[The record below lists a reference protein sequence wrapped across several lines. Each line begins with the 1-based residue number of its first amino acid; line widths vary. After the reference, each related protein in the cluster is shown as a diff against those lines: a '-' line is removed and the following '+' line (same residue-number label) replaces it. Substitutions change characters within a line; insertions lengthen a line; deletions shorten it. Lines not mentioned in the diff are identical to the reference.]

1 MRIDMEGVKMAK
13 TTKQRATTSDE
24 KRVNSFFAGIGGFD
38 LAFSKHGFEPAFNCE
53 KDDFCRSVLK
63 KHWPNVAHA
72 GDIQQLSAKDIPAA
86 EVWTAGFPCQDLSLA
101 RTPHGKRSGLKGS
114 QSGLF
119 YTFLELLSVHK
130 PKVVL
135 LENVAG
141 LLNSHKGADFNALIS
156 SLTQLG
162 YGVAWRVLNARYFG
176 APQSRPRV
184 FICAWHGSPSNAV
197 TALFEEKIS
206 MKPKNER
213 HGFLIES
220 KCAETG
226 ISVPQVSFCIS
237 ATSGRHTGLDWARS
251 YVTYPKAV
259 RRLTPL
265 ECEQLQGLPE
275 NWTLPDKDYVVPVR
289 GIETNRYH
297 AIGNAV
303 CVPVVQWV
311 AGRISN
317 VLRAPEN
324 GTGGAKQAAIE
335 ARLQH
340 LANTFLSP
348 KSGVRALHADSKEPK
363 WQSGGIAYKDW
374 VVTAAVSSSP
384 CTPMLSQL
392 IDVIEKR
399 MVHERYF
406 LSANAAQGIL
416 RRVDKLG
423 RNLFPPLDAV
433 LRRIANPV
441 PVQDEGPIEARE
453 NVIELMAL

>member
-1 MRIDMEGVKMAK
+1 MAK
-13 TTKQRATTSDE
+13 SSKRTGTAYNA

-38 LAFSKHGFEPAFNCE
+38 LAFEKHGFVPSFYCE

-63 KHWPNVAHA
+63 RNWPTVANA
-72 GDIQQLSAKDIPAA
+72 GDIGQLNAKDIPEAD
-86 EVWTAGFPCQDLSLA
+86 VWTAGFPCQDLSLA
-101 RTPHGKRSGLKGS
+101 RTPHGKRNGLKGS

-119 YTFLELLSVHK
+119 YTFLELVSVHK
-130 PKVVL
+130 PPVVL

-156 SLTQLG
+156 SLAKLG

-184 FICAWHGSPSNAV
+184 FICAWHGSPTNAV
-197 TALFEEKIS
+197 KALFEDEIAA
-206 MKPKNER
+206 KPRNER
-213 HGFLIES
+213 RGFMVES
-220 KCAETG
+220 KCLESG

-251 YVTYPKAV
+251 YVTYPNAV

-275 NWTLPDKDYVVPVR
+275 NWTMPDKDYVVPIR

-317 VLRAPEN
+317 VLQMPSVETSSPTAPE
-324 GTGGAKQAAIE
+324 AEKQL
-335 ARLQH
+335 RH
-340 LANTFLSP
+340 LATTYLSP
-348 KSGVRALHADSKEPK
+348 KSDVQKLSITSDESKWK
-363 WQSGGIAYKDW
+363 SGGVAYSDW
-374 VVTAAVSSSP
+374 FVTVAVSSSP
-384 CTPMLSQL
+384 VAPVTSCL
-392 IDVIEKR
+392 IDVIEKK
-399 MVHERYF
+399 MVHDRYF
-406 LSANAAQGIL
+406 LSANAIQGIL

-423 RNLFPPLDAV
+423 RHLFPPLDAV
-433 LRRIANPV
+433 LRKIALPSAV
-441 PVQDEGPIEARE
+441 PEEDALVPQEAAQARQL
-453 NVIELMAL
+453 VAS